1 MSQIAQID
9 NRWKLTGDI
18 VISNAKAILSASESL
33 PIASN
38 TIIDFENVSD
48 IDTSAVSL
56 ILEWK
61 RRANKED
68 KVLTFV
74 NLPAN
79 LTSLVVLYGAETLI
93 L

>member
-9 NRWKLTGDI
+9 NRWKLTGD
-18 VISNAKAILSASESL
+18 VVVGNAKAILTASQ
-33 PIASN
+33 PFTITNN
-38 TIIDFENVSD
+38 TMVDFENVND
-48 IDTSAVSL
+48 VDTAAVSL

-61 RRANKED
+61 RRAKKED

-79 LTSLVVLYGAETLI
+79 LTSLVALYGVEDLI
-93 L
+93 V